1 LITNPFYIALSITG
15 LFILVFFY
23 LSSQGLI
30 QSQQE
35 AYLIG
40 EASRWCE
47 RVSDGWFREPINTL
61 SNFGFVIT
69 GLIIFWII
77 SNEEKSNHNLFIG
90 VNGVTLIYA
99 SAAIYLGPGSMLMHA
114 TNTEWGGW
122 ADNLS
127 MVMYIVIPW
136 LYNIS
141 LMANWAIKKFLNI
154 YLVIIVLYAL
164 LRWLYGWGLGIG
176 FNLFGISIGL
186 WFISEALYRFWSPSF
201 RFLSGFLGFFIMFL
215 FGTTPIDIYNNI
227 DEYWW
232 TILFWLPGLL
242 AKHEPKGRRS
252 SIWYI
257 LGMIAYFLA
266 FTIWTTGVPDHESCK
281 PDSIIQAHGIW
292 HLLTA
297 TATMLFFIHY
307 RSEKLIIKNKV
318 VH

>member
-1 LITNPFYIALSITG
+1 MTSNPFFIALSITG
-15 LFILVFFY
+15 LFTVVFFY

-30 QSQQE
+30 QSEEE

-47 RVSDGWFREPINTL
+47 RVSDGWFREPVNTL
-61 SNFGFVIT
+61 SNFGFVII

-77 SNEEKSNHNLFIG
+77 SNENTSNDNLFF
-90 VNGVTLIYA
+90 GVTGISLIYA
-99 SAAIYLGPGSMLMHA
+99 TAAVYLGPGSMLMHA

-141 LMANWAIKKFLNI
+141 LMAKWSIKKF
-154 YLVIIVLYAL
+154 IITYFIIIISYAV

-176 FNLFGISIGL
+176 FNLFGTSIGL
-186 WFISEALYRFWSPSF
+186 WFISEALYRFWSPTF
-201 RFLSGFLGFFIMFL
+201 RFLSGFLGFFVMFL
-215 FGTTPIDIYNNI
+215 FGTSPLDIVSNI
-227 DEYWW
+227 SDYWW
-232 TILFWLPGLL
+232 TLFFWLPGLL
-242 AKHEPKGRRS
+242 ATHKPEGRRS
-252 SIWYI
+252 TIWFI
-257 LGMIAYFLA
+257 LGMISYFLA
-266 FTIWTTGVPDHESCK
+266 FAIWTTGVPDHQNCS

-297 TATMLFFIHY
+297 LATFLFFIHY
-307 RSEKLIIKNKV
+307 RSEQKLI
-318 VH
+318 

>member
-1 LITNPFYIALSITG
+1 MTNNPFYIALTITG
-15 LFILVFFY
+15 LFTVVFFY

-30 QSQQE
+30 QSEEE

-47 RVSDGWFREPINTL
+47 RVSDGWFREPVNTL
-61 SNFGFVIT
+61 SNFGFVII

-77 SNEEKSNHNLFIG
+77 SNENRSKDNLFF
-90 VNGVTLIYA
+90 GVTGITIIYA
-99 SAAIYLGPGSMLMHA
+99 TAAVYLGPGSMLMHA

-141 LMANWAIKKFLNI
+141 LMAKWSIKNFAITYF
-154 YLVIIVLYAL
+154 VIIISYAV

-176 FNLFGISIGL
+176 FNLFGTSIGL
-186 WFISEALYRFWSPSF
+186 WFISEALYRFWSPAF
-201 RFLSGFLGFFIMFL
+201 RFLSGFLGFFVMFL
-215 FGTTPIDIYNNI
+215 FGTSPLDIFNNI
-227 DEYWW
+227 SDYWW
-232 TILFWLPGLL
+232 TLFFWLPGLL
-242 AKHEPKGRRS
+242 ATHKPEGRRS
-252 SIWYI
+252 TIWFI
-257 LGMIAYFLA
+257 LGMISYFLA
-266 FTIWTTGVPDHESCK
+266 FAIWTTGVPDHQNCS

-297 TATMLFFIHY
+297 LATFLFFIHY
-307 RSEKLIIKNKV
+307 RSEQKLI
-318 VH
+318 

>member
-1 LITNPFYIALSITG
+1 MTNNPFYIALSITG
-15 LFILVFFY
+15 LFTVVFFY

-30 QSQQE
+30 QSEEE

-47 RVSDGWFREPINTL
+47 RVSDGWFREPVNTL
-61 SNFGFVIT
+61 SNFGFVVI

-77 SNEEKSNHNLFIG
+77 SKENTSKDNLFFG
-90 VNGVTLIYA
+90 VTGITLIYA
-99 SAAIYLGPGSMLMHA
+99 TAAVYLGPGSMLMHA

-141 LMANWAIKKFLNI
+141 LMAKWSIKNFAITYF
-154 YLVIIVLYAL
+154 VIIISYAV

-176 FNLFGISIGL
+176 FNLFGTSIGL
-186 WFISEALYRFWSPSF
+186 WFISEALYRFWSPAF
-201 RFLSGFLGFFIMFL
+201 RFLSGFFGFFVMFL
-215 FGTTPIDIYNNI
+215 FGTSPIDIFNNI
-227 DEYWW
+227 SDYWW
-232 TILFWLPGLL
+232 TLFFWLPGLL
-242 AKHEPKGRRS
+242 ATHKPEGRRS
-252 SIWYI
+252 TIWFI
-257 LGMIAYFLA
+257 LGMISYFLA
-266 FTIWTTGVPDHESCK
+266 FAIWTTGVPDHQNCS

-297 TATMLFFIHY
+297 LATFLFFIHY
-307 RSEKLIIKNKV
+307 RSEQKLI
-318 VH
+318 

>member
-1 LITNPFYIALSITG
+1 MTNNPFYIALTITG
-15 LFILVFFY
+15 LFTVVFFY

-30 QSQQE
+30 QSEDE

-47 RVSDGWFREPINTL
+47 RVSDGWFREPVNTL
-61 SNFGFVIT
+61 SNFGFVVI

-77 SNEEKSNHNLFIG
+77 SKEHTCKDNLFFG
-90 VNGVTLIYA
+90 VTGITLIYA
-99 SAAIYLGPGSMLMHA
+99 TAAVYLGPGSMLMHA

-141 LMANWAIKKFLNI
+141 LMAKWSIKKFVI
-154 YLVIIVLYAL
+154 TYFVIIISYAV

-176 FNLFGISIGL
+176 FNLFGTSIGL
-186 WFISEALYRFWSPSF
+186 WFISEALYRFWSPAF
-201 RFLSGFLGFFIMFL
+201 RFLSGFLGFFVMFL
-215 FGTTPIDIYNNI
+215 FGTSPLDIFNNI
-227 DEYWW
+227 SDYWW
-232 TILFWLPGLL
+232 TLFFWLPGLL
-242 AKHEPKGRRS
+242 ATHKPEGRRS
-252 SIWYI
+252 TIWFI
-257 LGMIAYFLA
+257 LGMISYFLA
-266 FTIWTTGVPDHESCK
+266 FAIWTTGVPDHQNCS

-297 TATMLFFIHY
+297 LATFLFFIHY
-307 RSEKLIIKNKV
+307 RSEQKLI
-318 VH
+318 

>member
-1 LITNPFYIALSITG
+1 MTNNPFYIALSVTG
-15 LFILVFFY
+15 LFTVVFFY

-30 QSQQE
+30 QSEEE

-47 RVSDGWFREPINTL
+47 RVSDGWFREPVNTL
-61 SNFGFVIT
+61 SNFGFVFI

-77 SNEEKSNHNLFIG
+77 SKENTSKDNLFFG
-90 VNGVTLIYA
+90 VTGITLIYA
-99 SAAIYLGPGSMLMHA
+99 TAAVYLGPGSMLMHA

-141 LMANWAIKKFLNI
+141 LMAKWSIKKFAI
-154 YLVIIVLYAL
+154 TYFVIIISYAV

-176 FNLFGISIGL
+176 FNLFGTSIGL
-186 WFISEALYRFWSPSF
+186 WFISEALYRFWSPAF
-201 RFLSGFLGFFIMFL
+201 RFLSGFLGFFVMFL
-215 FGTTPIDIYNNI
+215 FGTSPIDIFNNI
-227 DEYWW
+227 SDYWW
-232 TILFWLPGLL
+232 TLFFWLPGLL
-242 AKHEPKGRRS
+242 ATHKPEGRRS
-252 SIWYI
+252 TIWFI
-257 LGMIAYFLA
+257 LGMISYFLA
-266 FTIWTTGVPDHESCK
+266 FAIWTTGVPDHQNCS

-297 TATMLFFIHY
+297 LATFLFFIHY
-307 RSEKLIIKNKV
+307 RSEQKLI
-318 VH
+318 

>member
-1 LITNPFYIALSITG
+1 MTNNPFYIALSITG
-15 LFILVFFY
+15 LFTVVFFY

-30 QSQQE
+30 QSEEE

-47 RVSDGWFREPINTL
+47 RVSDGWFREPVNTL
-61 SNFGFVIT
+61 SNFGFVII

-77 SNEEKSNHNLFIG
+77 SNENTSKDNLFFG
-90 VNGVTLIYA
+90 VTGITLIYA
-99 SAAIYLGPGSMLMHA
+99 TAAVYLGPGSMLMHA

-141 LMANWAIKKFLNI
+141 LMAKWSIKNFAITYF
-154 YLVIIVLYAL
+154 VIIISYAV

-176 FNLFGISIGL
+176 FNLFGTSIGL
-186 WFISEALYRFWSPSF
+186 WFISEALYRFWSPAF
-201 RFLSGFLGFFIMFL
+201 RFLSGFLGFFVMFL
-215 FGTTPIDIYNNI
+215 FGTSPLDIFNNI
-227 DEYWW
+227 SDYWW
-232 TILFWLPGLL
+232 TLFFWLPGLL
-242 AKHEPKGRRS
+242 ATHKPEGRRS
-252 SIWYI
+252 TIWFI
-257 LGMIAYFLA
+257 LGMISYFLA
-266 FTIWTTGVPDHESCK
+266 FAIWTTGVPDHQNCS

-297 TATMLFFIHY
+297 LATFLFFIHY
-307 RSEKLIIKNKV
+307 RSEQKLI
-318 VH
+318 

>member
-1 LITNPFYIALSITG
+1 MTNNPFYIALTITG
-15 LFILVFFY
+15 LFTVVFFY

-30 QSQQE
+30 QSEEE

-47 RVSDGWFREPINTL
+47 RVSDGWFREPVNTL
-61 SNFGFVIT
+61 SNFGFVVI

-77 SNEEKSNHNLFIG
+77 SNENTSKDNLFFG
-90 VNGVTLIYA
+90 VTGITLIYA
-99 SAAIYLGPGSMLMHA
+99 TAAVYLGPGSMLMHA

-141 LMANWAIKKFLNI
+141 LMAKWSIKKFAI
-154 YLVIIVLYAL
+154 TYFVIIISYAV

-176 FNLFGISIGL
+176 FNLFGTSIGL
-186 WFISEALYRFWSPSF
+186 WFISEALYRFWSPAF
-201 RFLSGFLGFFIMFL
+201 RFLSGFLGFFVMFL
-215 FGTTPIDIYNNI
+215 FGTSPLDIFNNI
-227 DEYWW
+227 SDYWW
-232 TILFWLPGLL
+232 TLFFWLPGLL
-242 AKHEPKGRRS
+242 ATHKPEGRRS
-252 SIWYI
+252 TIWFI
-257 LGMIAYFLA
+257 LGMISYFLA
-266 FTIWTTGVPDHESCK
+266 FAIWTTGVPDHQNCS

-297 TATMLFFIHY
+297 LATFLFFIHY
-307 RSEKLIIKNKV
+307 RSEQKLI
-318 VH
+318 

>member
-1 LITNPFYIALSITG
+1 MTNNPFYIALTITG
-15 LFILVFFY
+15 LFTIVFFY

-30 QSQQE
+30 QSEEE

-47 RVSDGWFREPINTL
+47 RVSDGWFREPVNTL
-61 SNFGFVIT
+61 SNFGFVII

-77 SNEEKSNHNLFIG
+77 SNEDTSKDNLFFG
-90 VNGVTLIYA
+90 VTGITLIYA
-99 SAAIYLGPGSMLMHA
+99 TAAVYLGPGSMLMHA

-141 LMANWAIKKFLNI
+141 LMAKWSIKKFAI
-154 YLVIIVLYAL
+154 TYFVIIISYAV

-176 FNLFGISIGL
+176 FNLFGTSIGL
-186 WFISEALYRFWSPSF
+186 WFISEALYRFWSPAF
-201 RFLSGFLGFFIMFL
+201 RFLSGFLGFFVMFL
-215 FGTTPIDIYNNI
+215 FGTSPLDIFNNI
-227 DEYWW
+227 SDYWW
-232 TILFWLPGLL
+232 TLFFWLPGLL
-242 AKHEPKGRRS
+242 ATHKPEGRRS
-252 SIWYI
+252 TIWFI
-257 LGMIAYFLA
+257 LGMVSYFLA
-266 FTIWTTGVPDHESCK
+266 FAIWTTGVPDHQNCS

-297 TATMLFFIHY
+297 LATFLFFIHY
-307 RSEKLIIKNKV
+307 RSEQKLI
-318 VH
+318 

>member
-1 LITNPFYIALSITG
+1 MTNNPFYIALSITG
-15 LFILVFFY
+15 LFTVVFFY

-30 QSQQE
+30 QSEEE

-47 RVSDGWFREPINTL
+47 RVSDGWFREPVNTL
-61 SNFGFVIT
+61 SNFGFVFI

-77 SNEEKSNHNLFIG
+77 SKENTSKDNLFFG
-90 VNGVTLIYA
+90 VTGITLIYA
-99 SAAIYLGPGSMLMHA
+99 TAAVYLGPGSMLMHA

-141 LMANWAIKKFLNI
+141 LMAKWSIKKFAI
-154 YLVIIVLYAL
+154 TYFVIIISYAV

-176 FNLFGISIGL
+176 FNLFGTSIGL
-186 WFISEALYRFWSPSF
+186 WFISEALYRFWSPAF
-201 RFLSGFLGFFIMFL
+201 RFLSGFLGFFVMFL
-215 FGTTPIDIYNNI
+215 FGTSPLDIVSNI
-227 DEYWW
+227 SNYWW
-232 TILFWLPGLL
+232 TLFFWLPGLL
-242 AKHEPKGRRS
+242 ATHKPEGRRS
-252 SIWYI
+252 TIWFI
-257 LGMIAYFLA
+257 LGMISYFLA
-266 FTIWTTGVPDHESCK
+266 FAIWTTGVPDHQNCS

-297 TATMLFFIHY
+297 LATFLFFIHY
-307 RSEKLIIKNKV
+307 RSEQKLI
-318 VH
+318 

>member
-1 LITNPFYIALSITG
+1 MTNNPFYIALSITG
-15 LFILVFFY
+15 LFTVVFFY

-30 QSQQE
+30 QSEEE

-47 RVSDGWFREPINTL
+47 RVSDGWFREPVNTL
-61 SNFGFVIT
+61 SNFGFVII

-77 SNEEKSNHNLFIG
+77 SKENTSKDNLFFG
-90 VNGVTLIYA
+90 VTGITLIYA
-99 SAAIYLGPGSMLMHA
+99 TAAVYLGPGSMLMHA

-141 LMANWAIKKFLNI
+141 LMAKWSIKKFAI
-154 YLVIIVLYAL
+154 TYFVIIISYAV

-176 FNLFGISIGL
+176 FNLFGTSIGL
-186 WFISEALYRFWSPSF
+186 WFISEALYRFWSPAF
-201 RFLSGFLGFFIMFL
+201 RFLSGFLGFFVMFL
-215 FGTTPIDIYNNI
+215 FGTSPLDIFNNI
-227 DEYWW
+227 SDYWW
-232 TILFWLPGLL
+232 TLFFWLPGLL
-242 AKHEPKGRRS
+242 ATHKPEGRRS
-252 SIWYI
+252 TIWFI
-257 LGMIAYFLA
+257 LGMISYFLA
-266 FTIWTTGVPDHESCK
+266 FAIWTTGVPDHQNCS

-297 TATMLFFIHY
+297 LATFLFFIHY
-307 RSEKLIIKNKV
+307 RSEQKLI
-318 VH
+318 

>member
-1 LITNPFYIALSITG
+1 MTNNPFYIALTITG
-15 LFILVFFY
+15 LFTVVFFY

-30 QSQQE
+30 QSEDE

-47 RVSDGWFREPINTL
+47 RVSDGWFREPVNTL
-61 SNFGFVIT
+61 SNFGFVII

-77 SNEEKSNHNLFIG
+77 SNENTSKDNLFFG
-90 VNGVTLIYA
+90 VTGITLIYA
-99 SAAIYLGPGSMLMHA
+99 TAAVYLGPGSMLMHA

-141 LMANWAIKKFLNI
+141 LMAKWSIKKFAI
-154 YLVIIVLYAL
+154 TYFVIIISYAV

-176 FNLFGISIGL
+176 FNLFGTSIGL
-186 WFISEALYRFWSPSF
+186 WFISEALYRFWSPAF
-201 RFLSGFLGFFIMFL
+201 RFLSGFLGFFVMFL
-215 FGTTPIDIYNNI
+215 FGTSPLDIFNNI
-227 DEYWW
+227 SDYWW
-232 TILFWLPGLL
+232 TLFFWLPGLL
-242 AKHEPKGRRS
+242 ATHKPEGRRS
-252 SIWYI
+252 TIWFI
-257 LGMIAYFLA
+257 LGMISYFLA
-266 FTIWTTGVPDHESCK
+266 FAIWTTGVPDHQYCS

-297 TATMLFFIHY
+297 LATFLFFIHY
-307 RSEKLIIKNKV
+307 RSEQKLI
-318 VH
+318 

>member
-1 LITNPFYIALSITG
+1 MTNNPFYIALTITG
-15 LFILVFFY
+15 LFTVVFFY

-30 QSQQE
+30 QSEEE

-47 RVSDGWFREPINTL
+47 RVSDGWFREPVNTL
-61 SNFGFVIT
+61 SNFGFVFI

-77 SNEEKSNHNLFIG
+77 SKEKTSKDNLFFG
-90 VNGVTLIYA
+90 VTGITLIYA
-99 SAAIYLGPGSMLMHA
+99 TAAVYLGPGSMLMHA

-141 LMANWAIKKFLNI
+141 LMAKWSIKNFAITYF
-154 YLVIIVLYAL
+154 VIIISYAV

-176 FNLFGISIGL
+176 FNLFGTSIGL
-186 WFISEALYRFWSPSF
+186 WFISEALYRFWSPAF
-201 RFLSGFLGFFIMFL
+201 RFLSGFLGFFVMFL
-215 FGTTPIDIYNNI
+215 FGTSPIDIFNNI
-227 DEYWW
+227 SDYWW
-232 TILFWLPGLL
+232 TLFFWLPGLL
-242 AKHEPKGRRS
+242 ATHKPEGRRS
-252 SIWYI
+252 TIWFI
-257 LGMIAYFLA
+257 LGMISYFLA
-266 FTIWTTGVPDHESCK
+266 FAIWTTGVPDHQNCS

-297 TATMLFFIHY
+297 LATFLFFIHY
-307 RSEKLIIKNKV
+307 RSEQKLI
-318 VH
+318 

>member
-1 LITNPFYIALSITG
+1 MTNNPFYIALSITG
-15 LFILVFFY
+15 LFTVVFFF

-30 QSQQE
+30 QSEEE

-47 RVSDGWFREPINTL
+47 RVSDGWFREPVNTL
-61 SNFGFVIT
+61 SNFGFVII

-77 SNEEKSNHNLFIG
+77 SNESTSNDNLFFG
-90 VNGVTLIYA
+90 VTGITLIYA
-99 SAAIYLGPGSMLMHA
+99 TAAVYLGPGSMLMHA

-141 LMANWAIKKFLNI
+141 LMAKWSIKKFAI
-154 YLVIIVLYAL
+154 TYFVIIISYAV

-176 FNLFGISIGL
+176 FNLFGTSIGL
-186 WFISEALYRFWSPSF
+186 WFISEALYRFWSPAF
-201 RFLSGFLGFFIMFL
+201 RFLSGFLGFFVMFL
-215 FGTTPIDIYNNI
+215 FGTSPVDIFNNI
-227 DEYWW
+227 SDYWW
-232 TILFWLPGLL
+232 TLFFWLPGLL
-242 AKHEPKGRRS
+242 ATHKPEGRRS
-252 SIWYI
+252 TKWFI
-257 LGMIAYFLA
+257 LGMISYFLA
-266 FTIWTTGVPDHESCK
+266 FAIWTTGVPDHQNCS

-297 TATMLFFIHY
+297 LATFLFFIHY
-307 RSEKLIIKNKV
+307 RSEQKLI
-318 VH
+318 

>member
-1 LITNPFYIALSITG
+1 MTNNPFYIALSITG
-15 LFILVFFY
+15 LFTVVFFY

-30 QSQQE
+30 QSEEE

-47 RVSDGWFREPINTL
+47 RVSDGWFREPVNTL
-61 SNFGFVIT
+61 SNFGFVII

-77 SNEEKSNHNLFIG
+77 SNEDTSKDNLFFG
-90 VNGVTLIYA
+90 VTGITLIYA
-99 SAAIYLGPGSMLMHA
+99 TAAVYLGPGSMLMHA

-141 LMANWAIKKFLNI
+141 LMAKWSIKKFAI
-154 YLVIIVLYAL
+154 TYFVIIISYAV

-176 FNLFGISIGL
+176 FNLFGTSIGL
-186 WFISEALYRFWSPSF
+186 WFISEALYRFWSPAF
-201 RFLSGFLGFFIMFL
+201 RFLSGFLGFFVMFL
-215 FGTTPIDIYNNI
+215 FGTSPIDIFNNI
-227 DEYWW
+227 SDYWW
-232 TILFWLPGLL
+232 TLFFWLPGLL
-242 AKHEPKGRRS
+242 ATHKPEGRRS
-252 SIWYI
+252 TIWFI
-257 LGMIAYFLA
+257 LGMISYFLA
-266 FTIWTTGVPDHESCK
+266 FAIWTTGVPDHQNCS

-297 TATMLFFIHY
+297 LATFLFFIHY
-307 RSEKLIIKNKV
+307 RSEQKLI
-318 VH
+318 

>member
-1 LITNPFYIALSITG
+1 LTNNPFYIALTITG
-15 LFILVFFY
+15 LFTVVFFY

-30 QSQQE
+30 QSEEE

-47 RVSDGWFREPINTL
+47 RVSDGWFREPVNTL
-61 SNFGFVIT
+61 SNFGFVVI

-77 SNEEKSNHNLFIG
+77 SKEHTSKDNLFFG
-90 VNGVTLIYA
+90 VTGITLIYA
-99 SAAIYLGPGSMLMHA
+99 TAAVYLGPGSMLMHA

-141 LMANWAIKKFLNI
+141 LMAKWSIKKFAI
-154 YLVIIVLYAL
+154 TYFIIIISYAV

-176 FNLFGISIGL
+176 FNLFGTSIGL
-186 WFISEALYRFWSPSF
+186 WFISEALYRFWSPAF
-201 RFLSGFLGFFIMFL
+201 RFLSGFLGFFVMFL
-215 FGTTPIDIYNNI
+215 FGTSPLDIFNNI
-227 DEYWW
+227 SDYWW
-232 TILFWLPGLL
+232 TLFFWLPGLL
-242 AKHEPKGRRS
+242 ATHKPEGRRTT
-252 SIWYI
+252 IWFI
-257 LGMIAYFLA
+257 LGMISYFLA
-266 FTIWTTGVPDHESCK
+266 FAIWTTGVPDHQNCS

-297 TATMLFFIHY
+297 LATFLFFIHY
-307 RSEKLIIKNKV
+307 RSEQKLI
-318 VH
+318 

>member
-1 LITNPFYIALSITG
+1 LTNNPFYIALTITG
-15 LFILVFFY
+15 LFTVVFFY

-30 QSQQE
+30 QSEEE

-47 RVSDGWFREPINTL
+47 RVSDGWFREPVNTL
-61 SNFGFVIT
+61 SNFGFVVI

-77 SNEEKSNHNLFIG
+77 SKEHTSKDNLFFG
-90 VNGVTLIYA
+90 VTGITLIYA
-99 SAAIYLGPGSMLMHA
+99 TAAVYLGPGSMLMHA

-141 LMANWAIKKFLNI
+141 LMAKWSIKKFVI
-154 YLVIIVLYAL
+154 TYFVIIISYAV

-176 FNLFGISIGL
+176 FNLFGTSIGL
-186 WFISEALYRFWSPSF
+186 WFISEALYRFWSPAF
-201 RFLSGFLGFFIMFL
+201 RFLSGFLGFFVMFL
-215 FGTTPIDIYNNI
+215 FGTSPLDIFNNI
-227 DEYWW
+227 SDYWW
-232 TILFWLPGLL
+232 TLFFWLPGLL
-242 AKHEPKGRRS
+242 ATHKPEGRRTT
-252 SIWYI
+252 IWFI
-257 LGMIAYFLA
+257 LGMISYFLA
-266 FTIWTTGVPDHESCK
+266 FAIWTTGVPDHENCS

-297 TATMLFFIHY
+297 LATFLFFIHY
-307 RSEKLIIKNKV
+307 RSEQKLI
-318 VH
+318 

>member
-1 LITNPFYIALSITG
+1 MTNNPFYIALTITG
-15 LFILVFFY
+15 LFTVVFFY

-30 QSQQE
+30 QSEEE

-47 RVSDGWFREPINTL
+47 RVSDGWFREPVNTL
-61 SNFGFVIT
+61 SNFGFVII

-77 SNEEKSNHNLFIG
+77 SNENTSKDNLFFG
-90 VNGVTLIYA
+90 VTGITLIYA
-99 SAAIYLGPGSMLMHA
+99 TAAVYLGPGSMLMHA

-141 LMANWAIKKFLNI
+141 LMAKWSIKKFAI
-154 YLVIIVLYAL
+154 TYFVIIISYAV

-176 FNLFGISIGL
+176 FNLFGTSIGL
-186 WFISEALYRFWSPSF
+186 WFISEALYRFWSPAF
-201 RFLSGFLGFFIMFL
+201 RFLSGFLGFFVMFL
-215 FGTTPIDIYNNI
+215 FGTSPLDIFNNI
-227 DEYWW
+227 SDYWW
-232 TILFWLPGLL
+232 TLFFWLPGLL
-242 AKHEPKGRRS
+242 ATHKPEGRRS
-252 SIWYI
+252 TIWFI
-257 LGMIAYFLA
+257 LGMISYFLA
-266 FTIWTTGVPDHESCK
+266 FAIWTTGVPDHQNCS

-297 TATMLFFIHY
+297 LATFLFFIHY
-307 RSEKLIIKNKV
+307 RSEQKLI
-318 VH
+318 

>member
-1 LITNPFYIALSITG
+1 LTNNPFYIALSITG
-15 LFILVFFY
+15 LFTVVFFY

-30 QSQQE
+30 QSEEE

-47 RVSDGWFREPINTL
+47 RVSDGWFREPVNTL
-61 SNFGFVIT
+61 SNFGFVVI

-77 SNEEKSNHNLFIG
+77 SNENTSKDNLFFG
-90 VNGVTLIYA
+90 VTGITLIYA
-99 SAAIYLGPGSMLMHA
+99 TAAVYLGPGSMLMHA

-141 LMANWAIKKFLNI
+141 LMAKWSIKKFAI
-154 YLVIIVLYAL
+154 TYFVIIISYAV

-176 FNLFGISIGL
+176 FNLFGTSIGL
-186 WFISEALYRFWSPSF
+186 WFISEALYRFWSPAF
-201 RFLSGFLGFFIMFL
+201 RFLSGFLGFFVMFL
-215 FGTTPIDIYNNI
+215 FGTSPLDIFNNI
-227 DEYWW
+227 SDYWW
-232 TILFWLPGLL
+232 TLFFWLPGLL
-242 AKHEPKGRRS
+242 ATHKPEGRRS
-252 SIWYI
+252 TIWFI
-257 LGMIAYFLA
+257 LGMISYFLA
-266 FTIWTTGVPDHESCK
+266 FAIWTTGVPDHQNCS

-297 TATMLFFIHY
+297 LATFLFFIHY
-307 RSEKLIIKNKV
+307 RSEQKLI
-318 VH
+318 

>member
-1 LITNPFYIALSITG
+1 MTNNPFYIALSITG
-15 LFILVFFY
+15 LFTVVFFY

-30 QSQQE
+30 QSEEE

-47 RVSDGWFREPINTL
+47 RVSDGWFREPVNTL
-61 SNFGFVIT
+61 SNFGFVII

-77 SNEEKSNHNLFIG
+77 SNEDTSKDNLFFG
-90 VNGVTLIYA
+90 VTGITLIYA
-99 SAAIYLGPGSMLMHA
+99 TAAVYLGPGSMLMHA

-141 LMANWAIKKFLNI
+141 LMAKWSIKNFAITYF
-154 YLVIIVLYAL
+154 VIIISYAV

-176 FNLFGISIGL
+176 FNLFGTSIGL
-186 WFISEALYRFWSPSF
+186 WFISEALYRFWSPAF
-201 RFLSGFLGFFIMFL
+201 RFLSGFLGFFVMFL
-215 FGTTPIDIYNNI
+215 FGTSPLDIVSNI
-227 DEYWW
+227 SDYWW
-232 TILFWLPGLL
+232 TLFFWLPGLL
-242 AKHEPKGRRS
+242 ATHKPEGRRS
-252 SIWYI
+252 NIWFI
-257 LGMIAYFLA
+257 LGMISYFLA
-266 FTIWTTGVPDHESCK
+266 FAIWTTGVPDHQNCS

-297 TATMLFFIHY
+297 LATFLFFIHY
-307 RSEKLIIKNKV
+307 RSEQKLI
-318 VH
+318 

>member
-1 LITNPFYIALSITG
+1 MTNNPFYIALTITG
-15 LFILVFFY
+15 LFTIVFFY

-30 QSQQE
+30 QSEEE

-47 RVSDGWFREPINTL
+47 RVSDGWFREPVNTL
-61 SNFGFVIT
+61 SNFGFVII

-77 SNEEKSNHNLFIG
+77 SKENTSKDNLFFG
-90 VNGVTLIYA
+90 VTGITLIYA
-99 SAAIYLGPGSMLMHA
+99 TAAVYLGPGSMLMHA

-141 LMANWAIKKFLNI
+141 LMAKWSIKKFAI
-154 YLVIIVLYAL
+154 TYFVIIISYAV

-176 FNLFGISIGL
+176 FNLFGTSIGL
-186 WFISEALYRFWSPSF
+186 WFISEALYRFWSPAF
-201 RFLSGFLGFFIMFL
+201 RFLSGFLGFFVMFL
-215 FGTTPIDIYNNI
+215 FGTSPLDIFNNI
-227 DEYWW
+227 SDYWW
-232 TILFWLPGLL
+232 TLFFWLPGLL
-242 AKHEPKGRRS
+242 ATHKPEGRRS
-252 SIWYI
+252 TIWFI
-257 LGMIAYFLA
+257 LGMVSYFLA
-266 FTIWTTGVPDHESCK
+266 FAIWTTGVPDHQNCS

-297 TATMLFFIHY
+297 LATFLFFIHY
-307 RSEKLIIKNKV
+307 RSEQKLI
-318 VH
+318 

>member
-1 LITNPFYIALSITG
+1 MTNNPFYIALTITG
-15 LFILVFFY
+15 LFTVVFFY

-30 QSQQE
+30 QSEEE

-47 RVSDGWFREPINTL
+47 RVSDGWFREPVNTL
-61 SNFGFVIT
+61 SNFGFVII

-77 SNEEKSNHNLFIG
+77 SNENTSKDNLFFG
-90 VNGVTLIYA
+90 VTGITLIYA
-99 SAAIYLGPGSMLMHA
+99 TAAVYLGPGSMLMHA

-141 LMANWAIKKFLNI
+141 LMAKWSIKKFAI
-154 YLVIIVLYAL
+154 TYFVIIISYAV

-176 FNLFGISIGL
+176 FNLFGTSIGL

-201 RFLSGFLGFFIMFL
+201 RFLSGFLGFFVMFL
-215 FGTTPIDIYNNI
+215 FGTSPIDIYNNI
-227 DEYWW
+227 SDYWW
-232 TILFWLPGLL
+232 TLLFWLPGLL
-242 AKHEPKGRRS
+242 ANHKPDGKRS
-252 SIWYI
+252 MIWFI
-257 LGMIAYFLA
+257 LGMVVYFLA
-266 FTIWTTGVPDHESCK
+266 FAIWTTGVPDHQNCI
-281 PDSIIQAHGIW
+281 PDSFIQAHGIW

-297 TATMLFFIHY
+297 LATFLFFIHY
-307 RSEKLIIKNKV
+307 RSEQKLI
-318 VH
+318 

>member
-1 LITNPFYIALSITG
+1 MTNNPFYIALTITG
-15 LFILVFFY
+15 LFTVVFFY

-30 QSQQE
+30 QSEEE

-47 RVSDGWFREPINTL
+47 RVSDGWFREPVNTL
-61 SNFGFVIT
+61 SNFGFVVI

-77 SNEEKSNHNLFIG
+77 SKEHTSKDNLFFG
-90 VNGVTLIYA
+90 VTGITLIYA
-99 SAAIYLGPGSMLMHA
+99 TAAVYLGPGSMLMHA

-141 LMANWAIKKFLNI
+141 LMAKWSIKKFAI
-154 YLVIIVLYAL
+154 TYFVIIISYAV

-176 FNLFGISIGL
+176 FNLFGTSIGL
-186 WFISEALYRFWSPSF
+186 WSISEALYRFWSPTF
-201 RFLSGFLGFFIMFL
+201 RFLSGFLGFFVMFL
-215 FGTTPIDIYNNI
+215 FGTSPLDIVSNI
-227 DEYWW
+227 SDYWW
-232 TILFWLPGLL
+232 TLFFWLPGLL
-242 AKHEPKGRRS
+242 ATHKPEGKRS
-252 SIWYI
+252 TIWFI
-257 LGMIAYFLA
+257 LGMISYFLA
-266 FTIWTTGVPDHESCK
+266 FAIWTTGVPDHQNCS

-297 TATMLFFIHY
+297 LATFLFFIHY
-307 RSEKLIIKNKV
+307 RSEQKLI
-318 VH
+318 

>member
-1 LITNPFYIALSITG
+1 MTNNPFYIALSITG
-15 LFILVFFY
+15 LFTVVFFY

-30 QSQQE
+30 QSEEE

-47 RVSDGWFREPINTL
+47 RVSDGWFREPVNTL
-61 SNFGFVIT
+61 SNFGFVII

-77 SNEEKSNHNLFIG
+77 SNEDTSKDNLFFG
-90 VNGVTLIYA
+90 VTGITLIYA
-99 SAAIYLGPGSMLMHA
+99 TAAVYLGPGSMLMHA

-141 LMANWAIKKFLNI
+141 LMAKWSIKNFAITYF
-154 YLVIIVLYAL
+154 VIIISYAV

-176 FNLFGISIGL
+176 FNLFGTSIGL
-186 WFISEALYRFWSPSF
+186 WFISEALYRFWSPAF
-201 RFLSGFLGFFIMFL
+201 RFLSGFLGFFVMFL
-215 FGTTPIDIYNNI
+215 FGTSPIDIFNNI
-227 DEYWW
+227 SDYWW
-232 TILFWLPGLL
+232 TLFFWLPGLL
-242 AKHEPKGRRS
+242 ATHKPEGRRS
-252 SIWYI
+252 TIWFI
-257 LGMIAYFLA
+257 LGMISYLLA
-266 FTIWTTGVPDHESCK
+266 FAIWTTGVPDHQNCS

-297 TATMLFFIHY
+297 LATFLFFIHY
-307 RSEKLIIKNKV
+307 RSEQKLI
-318 VH
+318 

>member
-1 LITNPFYIALSITG
+1 MTNNPFYIALTITG
-15 LFILVFFY
+15 LFTVVFFY

-30 QSQQE
+30 QSEEE

-47 RVSDGWFREPINTL
+47 RVSDGWFREPVNTL
-61 SNFGFVIT
+61 SNFGFVII

-77 SNEEKSNHNLFIG
+77 SNENTSNDNLFFG
-90 VNGVTLIYA
+90 VTGITLIYA
-99 SAAIYLGPGSMLMHA
+99 TAAVYLGPGSMLMHA

-141 LMANWAIKKFLNI
+141 LMAKWSIKKFAI
-154 YLVIIVLYAL
+154 TYFVIIISYAV

-176 FNLFGISIGL
+176 FNLFGTSIGL
-186 WFISEALYRFWSPSF
+186 WFISEALYRFWSPAF
-201 RFLSGFLGFFIMFL
+201 RFLSGFLGFFVMFL
-215 FGTTPIDIYNNI
+215 FGTSPLDIFNNI
-227 DEYWW
+227 SDYWW
-232 TILFWLPGLL
+232 TLFFWLPGLL
-242 AKHEPKGRRS
+242 ATHKPEGRRS
-252 SIWYI
+252 TIWFI
-257 LGMIAYFLA
+257 FGMISYFLA
-266 FTIWTTGVPDHESCK
+266 FAIWTTGVPDHQNCS

-297 TATMLFFIHY
+297 LATFLFFIHY
-307 RSEKLIIKNKV
+307 RSEQKLI
-318 VH
+318 

>member
-1 LITNPFYIALSITG
+1 MTNNPFYIALTITG
-15 LFILVFFY
+15 LFTVVFFY

-30 QSQQE
+30 QSEEE

-47 RVSDGWFREPINTL
+47 RVSDGWFREPVNTL
-61 SNFGFVIT
+61 SNFGFVFI

-77 SNEEKSNHNLFIG
+77 SKENTSKDNLFFG
-90 VNGVTLIYA
+90 VTGITLIYA
-99 SAAIYLGPGSMLMHA
+99 TAAVYLGPGSMLMHA

-141 LMANWAIKKFLNI
+141 LMAKWSIKNFAITYF
-154 YLVIIVLYAL
+154 VIIISYAV

-176 FNLFGISIGL
+176 FNLFGTSIGL
-186 WFISEALYRFWSPSF
+186 WFISEALYRFWSPAF
-201 RFLSGFLGFFIMFL
+201 RFLSGFLGFFVMFL
-215 FGTTPIDIYNNI
+215 FGTSPIDIFNNI
-227 DEYWW
+227 SDYWW
-232 TILFWLPGLL
+232 TLFFWLPGLL
-242 AKHEPKGRRS
+242 ATHKPEGRRS
-252 SIWYI
+252 TIWFI
-257 LGMIAYFLA
+257 LGMISYFLA
-266 FTIWTTGVPDHESCK
+266 FAIWTTGVPDHQNCS

-297 TATMLFFIHY
+297 LATFLFFIHY
-307 RSEKLIIKNKV
+307 RSEQKLI
-318 VH
+318 